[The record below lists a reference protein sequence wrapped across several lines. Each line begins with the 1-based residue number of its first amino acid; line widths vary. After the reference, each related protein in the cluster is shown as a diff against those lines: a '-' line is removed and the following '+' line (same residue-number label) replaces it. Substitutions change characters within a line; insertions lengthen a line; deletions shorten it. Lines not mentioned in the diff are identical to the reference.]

1 MLSNNEKLIELIKK
15 NNDKQIILYGAASR
29 GIRVFYN
36 LIQKGVDKN
45 QILFCD
51 SNKEKWHTKFLGT
64 EIISKDELLSLPK
77 DVCIIISSSMHYEI
91 LPYLNDLGFTNV
103 NYFYS
108 LLFTEQML
116 EKYKPDF
123 LKIMNEIGNKR
134 GFDYEEAYTLYSS
147 VKAVKNLS
155 GSMAE
160 VGVYQGSSAKLI
172 AEIKNDK
179 NFYLFDTFEG
189 LPKTTQNDEVKSG
202 WLSNTSL
209 DSVKQYL
216 SNYENLFFHKGYF
229 PQTARNLTSEKF
241 CLVHLDTDL
250 YLSTLDSL
258 EFFWPKMVKE
268 GRIIS
273 HDYNASNI
281 GGVKQAFEEFFKDS
295 PEKIIEIAD
304 TQSMVIK

>member
-1 MLSNNEKLIELIKK
+1 
-15 NNDKQIILYGAASR
+15 
-29 GIRVFYN
+29 
-36 LIQKGVDKN
+36 
-45 QILFCD
+45 
-51 SNKEKWHTKFLGT
+51 
-64 EIISKDELLSLPK
+64 
-77 DVCIIISSSMHYEI
+77 MHYEI
-91 LPYLNDLGFTNV
+91 LPYLNDLGFSNV
-103 NYFYS
+103 NYFHS

-123 LKIMNEIGNKR
+123 LKIMNEIGDKR
-134 GFDYEEAYTLYSS
+134 GFDYEEGYTLYSS

-160 VGVYQGSSAKLI
+160 VGVYRGGSAKLI
-172 AEIKNDK
+172 AENKNDK

-189 LPKTTQNDEVKSG
+189 LPKTTQKDEVKAG

-216 SNYENLFFHKGYF
+216 SNYENLFFYVGYF

-250 YLSTLDSL
+250 YQSTLDSL
-258 EFFWPKMVKE
+258 EFFWPKMVKG

-281 GGVKQAFEEFFKDS
+281 GGVKQAFKEFFKES
-295 PEKIIEIAD
+295 PEMLIEIAD
-304 TQSMVIK
+304 TQVLVVK